1 MSSILVDLENIWSSH
16 SHRGKNLYLYWA
28 KKPNSQNHGHVF
40 YHKDHKKW
48 YYNIKCNN
56 NKGNDRI
63 RHNIT
68 KIRAKTLKN
77 KIKKIGEPNVLNLY
91 VQFQKV
97 GNLKRSKRNNH
108 LRFVLRFFFLLRF
121 VFLYPPN

>member
-1 MSSILVDLENIWSSH
+1 MSSVLVDLENVWNSH
-16 SHRGKNLYLYWA
+16 SQRGKNLYLYWA

-63 RHNIT
+63 RHNIIKNRPKT
-68 KIRAKTLKN
+68 FKNIIKQNWRAECPSYIRSVSKTHKS
-77 KIKKIGEPNVLNLY
+77 KTVKK
-91 VQFQKV
+91 K
-97 GNLKRSKRNNH
+97 
-108 LRFVLRFFFLLRF
+108 
-121 VFLYPPN
+121 

>member
-1 MSSILVDLENIWSSH
+1 MSSVLVDLENVWSSH
-16 SHRGKNLYLYWA
+16 SQRGKNLYLYWA

-68 KIRAKTLKN
+68 KNRAKTLKN
-77 KIKKIGEPNVLNLY
+77 KIKKDWRTECP
-91 VQFQKV
+91 QFI
-97 GNLKRSKRNNH
+97 RSVSKIRKSKT
-108 LRFVLRFFFLLRF
+108 VKKK
-121 VFLYPPN
+121 